1 MPLARLPDAAAAAS
15 TGPVRTH
22 ELELRVVELAAL
34 FNSMDPTPFLH
45 RDLDPDAEQYL
56 ESGALEF
63 PAGSDFRIVIH
74 VEKMPT
80 HDAKPLVEDALRN
93 YFDDKAMLTRR
104 RVRALLGEGR
114 TCLLIGLA
122 VLGICFL
129 AADVLTGRASNPLL
143 QLARESLLIGGW
155 VAMWRPIQIFLYEWW
170 PLARKVRTYQSLARA
185 AVQIV
190 AAKA

>member
-1 MPLARLPDAAAAAS
+1 M
-15 TGPVRTH
+15 
-22 ELELRVVELAAL
+22 EIAAL
-34 FNSMDPTPFLH
+34 FNLMDPTPFLH
-45 RDLDPDAEQYL
+45 RYLDRDAEQYL

-63 PAGSDFRIVIH
+63 PAGSEFRIVVH
-74 VEKMPT
+74 LEKMPT
-80 HDAKPLVEDALRN
+80 YDAKPLVEDALRN

-104 RVRALLGEGR
+104 RVHALLGEGR
-114 TCLLIGLA
+114 ICLLIGLT
-122 VLGICFL
+122 VLGVCFL
-129 AADVLTGRASNPLL
+129 AADALTGRTNNALL

-170 PLARKVRTYQSLARA
+170 PLARKVRTYRSFARA